1 MPHPREA
8 YYYDCTATLSS
19 QPYCGGEVHQAIAHG
34 QLLTGGSL
42 IARLDSVGS
51 ENFMVDRRK
60 YAREWELIL
69 ASRAS
74 LQEESTHVLLKHL
87 PLGHETLRPA

>member
-1 MPHPREA
+1 MIVR
-8 YYYDCTATLSS
+8 
-19 QPYCGGEVHQAIAHG
+19 
-34 QLLTGGSL
+34 QLLALNLIVEVKYTKQSRTGNYYPAVDPETLTVGSL

-51 ENFMVDRRK
+51 ENFKVDRWK
-60 YAREWELIL
+60 YAREWELTL

-87 PLGHETLRPA
+87 PLGRENLCPI